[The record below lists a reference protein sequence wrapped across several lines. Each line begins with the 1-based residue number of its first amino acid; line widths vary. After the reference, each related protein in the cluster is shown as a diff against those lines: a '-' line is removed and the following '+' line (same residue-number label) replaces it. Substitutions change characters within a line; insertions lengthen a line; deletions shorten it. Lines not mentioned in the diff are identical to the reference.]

1 MRFSVF
7 VSERIGYGTR
17 FMIVEDGPEESSGTG
32 SRGDI
37 DGKEEIDELNRRVKV
52 GRGECLWA

>member
-1 MRFSVF
+1 MRFGVF

-17 FMIVEDGPEESSGTG
+17 FMIMEDRPEESSGAG

-37 DGKEEIDELNRRVKV
+37 DGKEEIDELDWRVKV
-52 GRGECLWA
+52 GRGERL